1 MAPSFE
7 IPLAEKTDGVDGNDV
22 VFEVKV
28 KGIPTPD
35 LTWFK
40 VNMCVSSFLWLLEWR
55 EQFGKYPKNPNQVI
69 FYTCSRANSVL
80 S

>member
-40 VNMCVSSFLWLLEWR
+40 VNMCVSSFLWLLE
-55 EQFGKYPKNPNQVI
+55 
-69 FYTCSRANSVL
+69 
-80 S
+80 